1 MLPLSESS
9 ERTVLR
15 FDATARW
22 SHRVFGVLI
31 GVCLLTAALL
41 YLPELSGV
49 VGRRDL
55 VRLVHILAGVLLPV
69 PVVLGYV
76 LSARY
81 RSDVRR
87 LGRFTSADWRWL
99 RPSRRRPGDPV
110 GKFNAGQKL
119 NASFTWGAVLVMLAT
134 GLMMAFPDP
143 FADTF
148 RTGATFVH
156 DWLALAVAV
165 VAVGHMSKAYADSE
179 ARAGMRNGYVSPQWA
194 HIHHNHWA
202 ETVAQDSRLTSPPPD
217 NVGDG

>member
-1 MLPLSESS
+1 M
-9 ERTVLR
+9 
-15 FDATARW
+15 
-22 SHRVFGVLI
+22 FGVLI

-55 VRLVHILAGVLLPV
+55 VRLVHIWAGVLLPV

-165 VAVGHMSKAYADSE
+165 VAVGHMYKAYEDPE

>member
-1 MLPLSESS
+1 M
-9 ERTVLR
+9 
-15 FDATARW
+15 
-22 SHRVFGVLI
+22 FGVLI

-55 VRLVHILAGVLLPV
+55 VRLVHIWAGVLLPV

>member
-1 MLPLSESS
+1 MMLPLSESS

-15 FDATARW
+15 FDAIARW
-22 SHRVFGVLI
+22 SHRVFGILM

-41 YLPELSGV
+41 YLPELSGL
-49 VGRRDL
+49 VGRRDV
-55 VRLVHILAGVLLPV
+55 VRLVHIWAGVLLPV

-81 RSDVRR
+81 RRDVRR
-87 LGRFTSADWRWL
+87 LSRFTPADWRWL
-99 RPSRRRPGDPV
+99 RPSRLRPGDPV

-134 GLMMAFPDP
+134 GLMMTFPDP

-165 VAVGHMSKAYADSE
+165 VAVGHMYKAYEDPE

-194 HIHHNHWA
+194 RIHHNHWA
-202 ETVAQDSRLTSPPPD
+202 EMVAESNDDAHRRGND
-217 NVGDG
+217 F